1 MGDKTETTAGLTI
14 EIDKT
19 QYKKSI
25 RFSKKEL
32 RIRAYNLSFTLMK
45 NENNNFF
52 SQIKK
57 SFEQERYLNLHN
69 FTSRNP

>member
-14 EIDKT
+14 EIDMT
-19 QYKKSI
+19 QYKKKHKIFQKRAKDSSI
-25 RFSKKEL
+25 QPL
-32 RIRAYNLSFTLMK
+32 LYTYK

-57 SFEQERYLNLHN
+57 PFEQERYLNLHN